1 MVVANFIAKASL
13 VLSVTFMFAGPVV
26 AADQNDQ
33 LLVGPDQIITGAIN
47 GQPTR
52 YRMMAS
58 GTSTLI
64 LNPASIERLRIKP
77 SWLPI
82 TIRTDVGPVTMN
94 GHMATITYG
103 VEMQKIK
110 RRVFWFARSP
120 VPDVDGVLGPAAV
133 PDKIVTFNLRP
144 PVSAQKQFI
153 LPLVDRGYEGMG
165 TTMKVG
171 GETIFVQWNLTRAI
185 TVATAAAGVALANQQ
200 DGQLSGPITRTL
212 IAFEVERPVRTLML
226 KSPLVIGPLQF
237 SQVATRIA
245 DYGDASGIADAN
257 ADPSEITVVAKN
269 SKKKGSIEHSITVG
283 QEAMAHCSSLTF
295 DKGRMQII
303 LACLAR

>member
-1 MVVANFIAKASL
+1 MLVANFIAKTSL
-13 VLSVTFMFAGPVV
+13 VLSVAFLFAGPVV

-52 YRMMAS
+52 YRMMAG

-110 RRVFWFARSP
+110 RRVFLVYPFAC
-120 VPDVDGVLGPAAV
+120 A
-133 PDKIVTFNLRP
+133 
-144 PVSAQKQFI
+144 
-153 LPLVDRGYEGMG
+153 
-165 TTMKVG
+165 
-171 GETIFVQWNLTRAI
+171 
-185 TVATAAAGVALANQQ
+185 
-200 DGQLSGPITRTL
+200 
-212 IAFEVERPVRTLML
+212 
-226 KSPLVIGPLQF
+226 
-237 SQVATRIA
+237 
-245 DYGDASGIADAN
+245 
-257 ADPSEITVVAKN
+257 
-269 SKKKGSIEHSITVG
+269 
-283 QEAMAHCSSLTF
+283 
-295 DKGRMQII
+295 
-303 LACLAR
+303 